1 VITEALLRVGLE
13 PCAGYRLRELRGQ
26 CSFGCVWEA
35 ETSRGQAVALKF
47 LSCADGITTR
57 QEIRAIQ
64 RVSQLRH
71 AHLVPVE
78 QVWCWQNYVV
88 VTMPLADGSLLDLLE
103 AYQDE
108 YGGAMTCELAC
119 FYLAQAAEG
128 LDFLNARQHEHD
140 GRLVGFQ
147 HCDIKPSNLLLFE
160 DTVKIADFGLATPTS
175 FPLKMHRRA
184 GTPDYMAQEIFQGRI
199 SDWSDQHALAVTW
212 CQLRTG
218 HLPFPESDSLEA
230 RANLRVA
237 DLSLL
242 APVERPIIRRA
253 LSLLPQNRWPSCGEM
268 IEQLR
273 AVAK

>member
-1 VITEALLRVGLE
+1 MSSDGEQLNRIFSAPVAFPAESCFIRSDSHFPLDSIPSDGQENSSPPTVKRVRDDCVPFRQFDSSGLFSCAGNSAANSRSRPECSTRKRKVAVITEALLRVGLE

-26 CSFGCVWEA
+26 GSFGCVWEA

-108 YGGAMTCELAC
+108 YGGAMT
-119 FYLAQAAEG
+119 
-128 LDFLNARQHEHD
+128 
-140 GRLVGFQ
+140 
-147 HCDIKPSNLLLFE
+147 
-160 DTVKIADFGLATPTS
+160 
-175 FPLKMHRRA
+175 
-184 GTPDYMAQEIFQGRI
+184 
-199 SDWSDQHALAVTW
+199 
-212 CQLRTG
+212 
-218 HLPFPESDSLEA
+218 
-230 RANLRVA
+230 
-237 DLSLL
+237 
-242 APVERPIIRRA
+242 
-253 LSLLPQNRWPSCGEM
+253 
-268 IEQLR
+268 
-273 AVAK
+273 